1 MESKIRGRR
10 GQHRTSDLATRTSIS
25 SLGRGPFK
33 TPPTPWEVLDSQ
45 GLKGKTTFI
54 WQAVSITYK

>member
-1 MESKIRGRR
+1 MESKIRGDEDSTGR
-10 GQHRTSDLATRTSIS
+10 QIS
-25 SLGRGPFK
+25 PRARQFSSFGRGPFK